1 MNIEQT
7 SYSSFSKEFVLLAVN
22 KPRGIICTH
31 NDEKNRKR
39 IYDLI
44 PKNFIR
50 NIKGNLHSIGRLDF
64 NSQGLILLTNNTKI
78 KTYLEKPSSKIIRT
92 YKVKVQGLLT
102 DSIIKKTKKGM
113 YINNIF
119 YSVKKIEIIK
129 KTKSYSWLLV
139 KLDEGKNNHI
149 RKIFKK
155 LGFSVNKLVRIQYG
169 PYRIGSLKTGEV
181 KFLNIN
187 KVKFNYL

>member
-44 PKNFIR
+44 PKTFIR

-78 KTYLEKPSSKIIRT
+78 KAYLEKPSSKIIRT

-149 RKIFKK
+149 RKVFKK

>member
-1 MNIEQT
+1 LNIEQT

-44 PKNFIR
+44 PKTFIR

-78 KTYLEKPSSKIIRT
+78 KAYLEKPSSKIIRT

-119 YSVKKIEIIK
+119 YSVKKIEIFK

-149 RKIFKK
+149 RKVFKK

>member
-44 PKNFIR
+44 PKTFIR

-78 KTYLEKPSSKIIRT
+78 KSLSRKAF
-92 YKVKVQGLLT
+92 V
-102 DSIIKKTKKGM
+102 
-113 YINNIF
+113 
-119 YSVKKIEIIK
+119 
-129 KTKSYSWLLV
+129 
-139 KLDEGKNNHI
+139 KNNKNI
-149 RKIFKK
+149 QSK
-155 LGFSVNKLVRIQYG
+155 SSRI
-169 PYRIGSLKTGEV
+169 
-181 KFLNIN
+181 IN
-187 KVKFNYL
+187 R

>member
-44 PKNFIR
+44 PKTFIR

-78 KTYLEKPSSKIIRT
+78 KAYLEKPSSKIIRT

-102 DSIIKKTKKGM
+102 DSIVKKTKKGM

-129 KTKSYSWLLV
+129 KTKSYSWLLI

-149 RKIFKK
+149 RKVFKK

-181 KFLNIN
+181 KLLNIN

>member
-44 PKNFIR
+44 PKTFIR

-78 KTYLEKPSSKIIRT
+78 KAYLEKPSSKIIRT

-149 RKIFKK
+149 RKSF
-155 LGFSVNKLVRIQYG
+155 
-169 PYRIGSLKTGEV
+169 
-181 KFLNIN
+181 
-187 KVKFNYL
+187 

>member
-44 PKNFIR
+44 PKTFIR
-50 NIKGNLHSIGRLDF
+50 NLKGNLHSIGRLDF

-78 KTYLEKPSSKIIRT
+78 KAYLEKPSSKIIRT

-149 RKIFKK
+149 RKVFKK

>member
-1 MNIEQT
+1 MNIEKT
-7 SYSSFSKEFVLLAVN
+7 SYSSFSKEFVLLAIN

-44 PKNFIR
+44 PKTFIR

-78 KTYLEKPSSKIIRT
+78 KAYLEKPSSKIIRT

-129 KTKSYSWLLV
+129 KTKSYSWLLI

-149 RKIFKK
+149 RKIFKR
-155 LGFSVNKLVRIQYG
+155 LGYSVNKLVRIQYG
-169 PYRIGSLKTGEV
+169 PYSIGSLKTGQI

-187 KVKFNYL
+187 KIKFNNL

>member
-7 SYSSFSKEFVLLAVN
+7 LYDRFSKEFVLLAVN

-44 PKNFIR
+44 PKTFIR

-149 RKIFKK
+149 RKVFKK

>member
-22 KPRGIICTH
+22 KPKGIICTH

-44 PKNFIR
+44 PKTFIR

-78 KTYLEKPSSKIIRT
+78 KAYLEKPSSKIIRT

-149 RKIFKK
+149 RKVFKK
-155 LGFSVNKLVRIQYG
+155 LGFSVNKLVRIQYE

>member
-44 PKNFIR
+44 PKTFIR

-78 KTYLEKPSSKIIRT
+78 KAYLEKPSSKIIRT

-129 KTKSYSWLLV
+129 KTKSYSWLLI

-149 RKIFKK
+149 RKVFKK

>member
-119 YSVKKIEIIK
+119 YSVKKIEIFK

-187 KVKFNYL
+187 KVKLNYL

>member
-1 MNIEQT
+1 LNIEQT

-44 PKNFIR
+44 PKTFIR
-50 NIKGNLHSIGRLDF
+50 NLKGNLHSIGRLDF

-78 KTYLEKPSSKIIRT
+78 KAYLEKPSSKIIRT

-149 RKIFKK
+149 RKVFKK

-181 KFLNIN
+181 KLLNIN

>member
-44 PKNFIR
+44 PKTFIR

-119 YSVKKIEIIK
+119 YSVKKIEIFK

-149 RKIFKK
+149 RKVFKK

-187 KVKFNYL
+187 KVKFDYL

>member
-7 SYSSFSKEFVLLAVN
+7 LYDRFSKEFVLLAVN

-44 PKNFIR
+44 PKTFIR

-78 KTYLEKPSSKIIRT
+78 KAYLEKPSSKIIRT

-187 KVKFNYL
+187 KVKFDYL

>member
-1 MNIEQT
+1 MNIEKT

-44 PKNFIR
+44 PKTFIR

-78 KTYLEKPSSKIIRT
+78 KAYLEKPSSKIIRT

-149 RKIFKK
+149 RKVFKK

>member
-31 NDEKNRKR
+31 NDEKNRKK

-44 PKNFIR
+44 PKTFIR

-78 KTYLEKPSSKIIRT
+78 KAYLEKPSSKIIRT

>member
-44 PKNFIR
+44 PKTFIR

>member
-7 SYSSFSKEFVLLAVN
+7 SYSSFSKQFVLLAVN

-44 PKNFIR
+44 PKTFIR

-78 KTYLEKPSSKIIRT
+78 KAYLEKPSSKIIRT

-149 RKIFKK
+149 RKVFKK

>member
-44 PKNFIR
+44 PKTFIR

-78 KTYLEKPSSKIIRT
+78 KAYLEKPSSKIIRT

>member
-7 SYSSFSKEFVLLAVN
+7 LYDRFSKEFVLLAVN

-44 PKNFIR
+44 PKTFIR
-50 NIKGNLHSIGRLDF
+50 NLKGNLHSIGRLDF

-78 KTYLEKPSSKIIRT
+78 KAYLEKPSSKIIRT

-187 KVKFNYL
+187 KVKFDYL

>member
-44 PKNFIR
+44 PKTFIR

-78 KTYLEKPSSKIIRT
+78 KAYLEKPSSKIIRT

-119 YSVKKIEIIK
+119 YSVKKIEIFK

-149 RKIFKK
+149 RKVFKK

>member
-78 KTYLEKPSSKIIRT
+78 KAYLEKPSSKIIRT

-119 YSVKKIEIIK
+119 YSVKKIEIFK

-149 RKIFKK
+149 RKVFKK

-187 KVKFNYL
+187 KVKFNFL

>member
-44 PKNFIR
+44 PKTFIR

-78 KTYLEKPSSKIIRT
+78 KAYLEKPSSKIIRT

-119 YSVKKIEIIK
+119 YSVKKIEIFK

-149 RKIFKK
+149 RKVFKK

-187 KVKFNYL
+187 KVKFDYL

>member
-1 MNIEQT
+1 MNIEQK
-7 SYSSFSKEFVLLAVN
+7 SYDSFSKEFVLLAVN

-44 PKNFIR
+44 PKTFIR

-78 KTYLEKPSSKIIRT
+78 KAYLEKPSSKIIRT

-119 YSVKKIEIIK
+119 YSVKKIEIFK
-129 KTKSYSWLLV
+129 KTKSYTWLLV

-149 RKIFKK
+149 RKVFKK

>member
-1 MNIEQT
+1 MNIEKT
-7 SYSSFSKEFVLLAVN
+7 SYSSFSKEFVLLAIN

-44 PKNFIR
+44 PKTFIR

-149 RKIFKK
+149 RKVFKK

-187 KVKFNYL
+187 KVKFDYL

>member
-7 SYSSFSKEFVLLAVN
+7 AYSSFSKEFVLLAVN

-44 PKNFIR
+44 PKTFIR

-78 KTYLEKPSSKIIRT
+78 KAYLEKPSSKIIRT

-149 RKIFKK
+149 RKVFKK

>member
-1 MNIEQT
+1 MNIDQT

-44 PKNFIR
+44 PKTFIR
-50 NIKGNLHSIGRLDF
+50 NIKGTLHSIGRLDF

-78 KTYLEKPSSKIIRT
+78 KAYLEKPSSKIIRT

-119 YSVKKIEIIK
+119 YSVKKIEIFK

-149 RKIFKK
+149 RKVFKK

>member
-44 PKNFIR
+44 PKTFIR

-149 RKIFKK
+149 RKVFKK

>member
-44 PKNFIR
+44 PKTFIR

-78 KTYLEKPSSKIIRT
+78 KAYLEKPSSKIIRT

-149 RKIFKK
+149 RKVFKK

-181 KFLNIN
+181 KLLNIN

>member
-1 MNIEQT
+1 LNIEKI
-7 SYSSFSKEFVLLAVN
+7 SYSSFSKEFVLLAIN

-44 PKNFIR
+44 PKTFIR

-78 KTYLEKPSSKIIRT
+78 KAYLEKPSSKIIRT

>member
-7 SYSSFSKEFVLLAVN
+7 SYSSFSKQFVLLAVN

-44 PKNFIR
+44 PKTFIR

-78 KTYLEKPSSKIIRT
+78 KAYLEKPSSKIIRT

-119 YSVKKIEIIK
+119 YSVKKIEIFK

-149 RKIFKK
+149 RKVFKK

-187 KVKFNYL
+187 KVKFDYL

>member
-22 KPRGIICTH
+22 KPRGILCTH
-31 NDEKNRKR
+31 NVEKNRKR

-44 PKNFIR
+44 PKTFIR

-78 KTYLEKPSSKIIRT
+78 KAYLEKPSSKIIRT

-119 YSVKKIEIIK
+119 YSVKKIEIFK

-149 RKIFKK
+149 RKVFKK